1 MWRKCR
7 PQELKLTKQNNEN
20 TGQFLKSRT
29 FKIMFAALCS
39 SDAGFDNYHKT
50 AAPDHVCVPKFWPNT
65 KKHIS
70 GAMSFT

>member
-1 MWRKCR
+1 
-7 PQELKLTKQNNEN
+7 
-20 TGQFLKSRT
+20 
-29 FKIMFAALCS
+29 MFAALCS